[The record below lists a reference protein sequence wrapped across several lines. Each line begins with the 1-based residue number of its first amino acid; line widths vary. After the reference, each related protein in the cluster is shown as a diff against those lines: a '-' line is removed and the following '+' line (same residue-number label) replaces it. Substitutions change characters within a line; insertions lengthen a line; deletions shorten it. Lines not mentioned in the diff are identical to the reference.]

1 MNFTRAAVVVSAG
14 LITALLA
21 GGAAFAAPA
30 QADPVDMDFL
40 NSLADSGLT
49 GLDPVNATNV
59 GQSVCP
65 MLAEPGQNLADV
77 ASSVSDAIGKPLGPA
92 TMFTGLAISMFCPA
106 AVTSIAN
113 GDNPIGGLPLN
124 LLGGF

>member
-14 LITALLA
+14 LITAS
-21 GGAAFAAPA
+21 AAFAAPA
-30 QADPVDMDFL
+30 QADPINTDFL
-40 NSLADSGLT
+40 NTLTDSGLT

-77 ASSVSDAIGKPLGPA
+77 ASSVSDALGKPLGPA
-92 TMFTGLAISMFCPA
+92 TMFTGLAISMFCPTA
-106 AVTSIAN
+106 ISSIAN
-113 GDNPIGGLPLN
+113 GNSPIGGLPLN